1 MAQLPLELGHRAS
14 YGGEDFLVAPCN
26 QAAVAWLDRWPD
38 WPGPGL
44 AVHGPPGCGKTH
56 IAHVFQAGAR
66 ARLLRPAELE
76 QAAAP
81 VLLEGHRA
89 VVLDEAPPVPERA
102 LLHLYNALAERGG
115 HLLIVSRLPPARWA
129 IELPDLA
136 SRLAALPAVRIDP
149 PDDGLVAALLVKL
162 FTDRQLTVAPG
173 VVAYLT
179 ARVERSFETLRR
191 VVDRLDHES
200 LARHRAVGLAL
211 AREIVE
217 AEAGLARQPPD

>member
-56 IAHVFQAGAR
+56 LAHVFQAGAR
-66 ARLLRPAELE
+66 ARLLRPADLE
-76 QAAAP
+76 QDSLPA
-81 VLLEGHRA
+81 LLAGYRA
-89 VVLDEAPPVPERA
+89 CVLDGAPPVPERA
-102 LLHLYNALAERGG
+102 LLHLHNALAERRG
-115 HLLIVSRLPPARWA
+115 HLLIVSRLPPARWGA
-129 IELPDLA
+129 RLPDLA

-149 PDDGLVAALLVKL
+149 PDDSLMEALLVKL
-162 FTDRQLTVAPG
+162 FADRQLTVAPG

-179 ARVERSFETLRR
+179 ARLERSFEAPRR
-191 VVDRLDHES
+191 IVDQLDRES
-200 LARHRAVGLAL
+200 LARHRAVSLAL
-211 AREIVE
+211 AREILGREGVPE
-217 AEAGLARQPPD
+217 

>member
-56 IAHVFQAGAR
+56 IAHVFQAGAG
-66 ARLLRPAELE
+66 ARLLRPVDLE
-76 QAAAP
+76 QDSPLA
-81 VLLEGHRA
+81 LLEGYRA
-89 VVLDEAPPVPERA
+89 GVLDEAPPVPERP

-115 HLLIVSRLPPARWA
+115 HLLIVSRLPPARWGTQ
-129 IELPDLA
+129 LPDLA

-149 PDDGLVAALLVKL
+149 PDDSLMQALLVKL
-162 FTDRQLTVAPG
+162 FADRQLAVAPE

-179 ARVERSFETLRR
+179 ARLERSFEALRR
-191 VVDRLDHES
+191 VVDRLDRES

-217 AEAGLARQPPD
+217 REAASTRPPSE